1 MSGPTS
7 AAPAVAAP
15 SHPTSISRLPI
26 SPRAPIYHLPAD
38 PLVPTP
44 QALLDFSLYEHPQDF
59 AAGGQI
65 ALKVGVDKIP
75 PSMLRRSRMISEG
88 GAFTFVSPLPLEFPY
103 DIQELSEPQ
112 QEKQVGKET
121 TARAGT
127 IETAL
132 AQFEVSPDYV
142 EDPETRSAFSSKVR
156 QSAKFPTPQFL
167 SISQKCRDEWLPQ
180 LDIGEPG
187 SETRKL
193 LVDVLGGKT
202 VLAREGEPGFA
213 PWSLC
218 YGGHQFGSWAGQL
231 GDGRA
236 ISILSTPAVEGLP
249 FKSLELQLKG
259 AGRTPYSRFAD
270 GLAVLRS
277 SVREYLGAE
286 AVAALKLPTSRAL
299 ALVGLPSIKVRR
311 ETIETAAIVTRV
323 SDSWIRIGN
332 FEIQRTREQWDTLL
346 ALSNFVGR
354 QVYDFDDDGKAP
366 TEAGNRS
373 MALAVLTEASRR
385 TAIMVAGWQA
395 YGFQHG
401 VINTDNVAMNGACID
416 YGPYAFMDVF
426 DSSHIC
432 NHSDDL
438 GRYSYKNQP
447 TMGLFAITKL
457 GTALAELI
465 GAESSSTTGGLSG
478 YVQAE
483 KGWGEDE
490 SKMEEWRKLG
500 NAKVEAVKT
509 DFVTIFMAEYTRL
522 MRLVSCL
529 MLFLIRRRIRCL
541 IFIEP
546 NLQRLGFSTVGDGD
560 FDLVSSLL
568 DLMELHSLDFH
579 ATIRLLSQFPS
590 SNSAPSFSK
599 YVDLILPSDSKLIP
613 TNARVDWT
621 NWFDRY
627 ARRLSAEGELSPS
640 ERRKA
645 MDGVNPRFVLRQWV
659 LEETIER
666 LAHQDPDL
674 SGLERVLCMSE
685 APFEAYG
692 EVEVAQDG
700 EGGACKVES
709 DEDRERTRLC
719 GMGKKELLGFQCSCS
734 S

>member
-1 MSGPTS
+1 MSGSST
-7 AAPAVAAP
+7 AAVAAP
-15 SHPTSISRLPI
+15 RSPVAISRLPT

-38 PLVPTP
+38 PLVSTP
-44 QALLDFSLYEHPQDF
+44 QALLDFSSYEPPQDF

-65 ALKVGVDKIP
+65 ALKLGVDRIP

-103 DIQELSEPQ
+103 DIQELSEPH
-112 QEKQVGKET
+112 QEKEVGKET
-121 TARAGT
+121 KARAGT

-132 AQFEVSPDYV
+132 AQFEVSPDFV
-142 EDPETRSAFSSKVR
+142 QDPETRSAFSSKVR
-156 QSAKFPTPQFL
+156 QSSKFPSPRLL

-187 SETRKL
+187 TETRKL

-202 VLAREGEPGFA
+202 VIAREGEPGFA

-236 ISILSTPAVEGLP
+236 ISIISTPAVEGLP

-311 ETIETAAIVTRV
+311 EAIETAAIVTRV
-323 SDSWIRIGN
+323 SDSWIRVGN

-354 QVYDFDDDGKAP
+354 QVYDFDDAKAP
-366 TEAGNRS
+366 TGRGDGS
-373 MALAVLTEASRR
+373 MALAVLNEASRR

-401 VINTDNVAMNGACID
+401 VINTDNVAMNGTCID

-457 GTALAELI
+457 GTAMAELI
-465 GAESSSTTGGLSG
+465 GAETSSANAKSLGF
-478 YVQAE
+478 VEAE
-483 KGWGEDE
+483 KGWGQDE
-490 SKMEEWRKLG
+490 GKMEEWCKLG
-500 NAKVEAVKT
+500 NEKVDAVKT

-522 MRLVSCL
+522 MRL
-529 MLFLIRRRIRCL
+529 
-541 IFIEP
+541 
-546 NLQRLGFSTVGDGD
+546 RLGFSTVREAD

-579 ATIRLLSQFPS
+579 STIRLLSQFPS
-590 SNSAPSFSK
+590 TTSSPSFSK
-599 YVDLILPSDSKLIP
+599 YLDLILPSDSKMIP
-613 TNARVDWT
+613 TTARGEWT
-621 NWFDRY
+621 KWFDRY
-627 ARRLSAEGELSPS
+627 TQRLTAEGELSS
-640 ERRKA
+640 TERRKA

-666 LAHQDPDL
+666 LAHQDPDKMDL
-674 SGLERVLCMSE
+674 GALERVLHMSE
-685 APFEAYG
+685 EPFEAYG
-692 EVEVAQDG
+692 EVQVAQDG
-700 EGGACKVES
+700 EGGECKVES
-709 DEDRERTRLC
+709 DEDKERRRLC

>member
-1 MSGPTS
+1 MSGPTG
-7 AAPAVAAP
+7 APAVAAP
-15 SHPTSISRLPI
+15 SHPTPISRLPI

-44 QALLDFSLYEHPQDF
+44 QALLDFSSYEPPQDF

-75 PSMLRRSRMISEG
+75 PSMLRRSRMIGEG

-103 DIQELSEPQ
+103 DIQELREPQ

-121 TARAGT
+121 KATAGT

-142 EDPETRSAFSSKVR
+142 EDSETRSAFSSKVR
-156 QSAKFPTPQFL
+156 QSAKFPTPQLL

-202 VLAREGEPGFA
+202 VLAREGKPGFA

-236 ISILSTPAVEGLP
+236 ISILSTPAVDGLQ

-354 QVYDFDDDGKAP
+354 QVYDFDDGKAP
-366 TEAGNRS
+366 TEAGIRS
-373 MALAVLTEASRR
+373 MSLAVLTEASRR
-385 TAIMVAGWQA
+385 TAILVAGWQA

-438 GRYSYKNQP
+438 GRYSYRNQP

-465 GAESSSTTGGLSG
+465 GAESSLTTEGMSG

-490 SKMEEWRKLG
+490 SKMEGWRKLG
-500 NAKVEAVKT
+500 NEKVEAVKT

-522 MRLVSCL
+522 MRL
-529 MLFLIRRRIRCL
+529 
-541 IFIEP
+541 
-546 NLQRLGFSTVGDGD
+546 RLGFSTVGEGD

-579 ATIRLLSQFPS
+579 VTIRLLSQFPS

-599 YVDLILPSDSKLIP
+599 YLDLILPSDSKLIP

-700 EGGACKVES
+700 EGGECKVES
-709 DEDRERTRLC
+709 DEDRERRRLC
-719 GMGKKELLGFQCSCS
+719 GMGKKELLGLQCSCS